1 LDIVEGVY
9 LLEKGI
15 ITVEFDSKVLGIRK
29 LKALARKQFQGFDI
43 KYIIYKDL
51 REKGFIVTPGVK
63 YGCDFAVYEH
73 GPGIDHAPYIIQ
85 VKTNEDEI
93 TAAEI
98 VESGRLASTVKK
110 SFIIAVI
117 DNKNPQYLEFKWWKA

>member
-1 LDIVEGVY
+1 MNENPILVNAFKDGRLIVWDIKKSRILFNNGFYGKPLGNPKPKKDFEEPLILDIVEGVY

-51 REKGFIVTPGVK
+51 REK
-63 YGCDFAVYEH
+63 
-73 GPGIDHAPYIIQ
+73 
-85 VKTNEDEI
+85 
-93 TAAEI
+93 
-98 VESGRLASTVKK
+98 
-110 SFIIAVI
+110 
-117 DNKNPQYLEFKWWKA
+117 